1 MLTDYQELGLNKFL
15 INNNSP
21 MTRPVVINSVN
32 FDSQFD
38 TSAVSIDKLNKNSIF
53 KLSSKLVQG
62 TFTIG
67 TNTQLTI
74 NSLTTFSKR
83 KEARSMALLSDLY
96 ITQRDDTHVWNSV
109 SLKGDIGTNA
119 VANTKFV
126 ATMGQRENQLNNNK
140 IGATFQIT
148 NDGTASNDYILDTRL
163 SYIPVR

>member
-1 MLTDYQELGLNKFL
+1 
-15 INNNSP
+15 
-21 MTRPVVINSVN
+21 
-32 FDSQFD
+32 
-38 TSAVSIDKLNKNSIF
+38 
-53 KLSSKLVQG
+53 
-62 TFTIG
+62 
-67 TNTQLTI
+67 
-74 NSLTTFSKR
+74 
-83 KEARSMALLSDLY
+83 MALLSDLY